1 MDALSQ
7 LFGAL
12 RVESALCTRFEV
24 TAPWGHRVTHPGR
37 IKFVLVVDGSCW
49 LRTRALPE
57 PCLLGSHD
65 LFLVL
70 DGEPYT
76 LSDAADSAG
85 VDCGALEPLRDGYL
99 IRYGGGGA
107 RTTLVSVA
115 FEVDAAEAELL
126 LLALPPFI
134 HLRVDQNRSHGLQSL
149 LELLRLEVSAAEIGS
164 IPIVRRLG
172 EALFISAVRAYLQQ
186 ADGPRHGVLAAIADA
201 QLARPLND
209 MHGDLAH
216 AWTIDDL
223 ARSARMSRSSFAAR
237 FRATVGQTPLDY
249 LTRLRMDRA
258 RALLRGGVPIAE
270 VAGRVGYDSA
280 ISFTRAFG
288 RVTGRTPGSY
298 RRGLESVVRAQAAA
312 GEQEALR

>member
-7 LFGAL
+7 LFGPL
-12 RVESALCTRFEV
+12 RVESALCTRFET
-24 TAPWGHRVTHPGR
+24 TAPWGHRVTHRGR
-37 IKFVLVVDGSCW
+37 LKFVLVASGSCW

-57 PCLLGSHD
+57 PTQLGAHD

-76 LSDAADSAG
+76 LSDSLDSPT
-85 VDCGALEPLRDGYL
+85 VDCTDLEPVRDGYL

-107 RTTLVSVA
+107 RSTLVSVA

-134 HLRVDQNRSHGLQSL
+134 HLRVDQSRSHGLQSL
-149 LELLRLEVSAAEIGS
+149 LELLRLEVCAAEVGS

-172 EALFISAVRAYLQQ
+172 EALLISAVRAYLQS
-186 ADGPRHGVLAAIADA
+186 ADGPRSGVLAAIADA
-201 QLARPLND
+201 QLARPLDD

-216 AWTIDDL
+216 AWTIDSL

-237 FRATVGQTPLDY
+237 FRATVGQTPLEY

-258 RALLRGGVPIAE
+258 RALIRGGVPIAE
-270 VAGRVGYDSA
+270 VATRVGYDSA

-298 RRGLESVVRAQAAA
+298 KRGAEPAA
-312 GEQEALR
+312 GTPLTPPPSAA